1 MKKKV
6 VNVVTGETKKV
17 SLTVKEIGELES
29 LREENEQEAKKR
41 EWVSTMAELSKF
53 MPRYLEELKD
63 NNPDLV
69 LSDFQQE
76 KYNAKKA
83 LRAKQPKE
91 VK

>member
-6 VNVVTGETKKV
+6 VNVVTGETNEV
-17 SLTVKEIGELES
+17 SLTAKEISELES
-29 LREENEQEAKKR
+29 LREENEQGAKKR

-76 KYNAKKA
+76 KYDEKKA
-83 LRAKQPKE
+83 LRAKQPKND
-91 VK
+91 